1 MGRRFT
7 RNVVLTGAVRAK
19 ELGQNF
25 LRNRRTARRLVHLA
39 DGPEGSVCVD
49 LGAGNGMITEAAL
62 SRDAPVLAVEVDP
75 RLAASLRR
83 KFAGEPS
90 VTIVEADLL
99 QVAPPNE
106 PFVIAANPPFNVST
120 KLVRRWIPA
129 DRFCAGALIV
139 ERSFA
144 RRISGA
150 HGATKVSLSLAPY
163 FDMAVPYNVRSA
175 EFSPAPKV
183 VTAILTVQRR
193 PEPPVEWSARVA
205 YWRFVNYLFERSVLT
220 VGDALLP
227 LKFSGV
233 PHAVRRG
240 LVRDLGEREAVELFY
255 ATRSERNDATI
266 ADFELQLPS
275 SRKVSLGSSRR

>member
-1 MGRRFT
+1 MGRQLSRKI
-7 RNVVLTGAVRAK
+7 VLTGVVRAK
-19 ELGQNF
+19 DLGQNF

-39 DGPEGSVCVD
+39 DGPEASVCVD

-62 SRDAPVLAVEVDP
+62 SRDTPVIAVEVDP

-83 KFAGEPS
+83 KFATEPR
-90 VTIVEADLL
+90 VTIVEGDLL
-99 QVAPPNE
+99 EVEPPNV

-120 KLVRRWIPA
+120 KLIRRWIPA
-129 DRFCAGALIV
+129 DCFCAGALIV

-144 RRISGA
+144 QRISGG

-183 VTAILTVQRR
+183 ATVILTVGRR
-193 PEPPVEWSARVA
+193 LDPPIEWSARVE
-205 YWRFVNYLFERSVLT
+205 YWRFVNYLFERSMLT
-220 VGDALLP
+220 VGDALRP
-227 LKFSGV
+227 LRLSGV
-233 PHAVRRG
+233 PHAAYRG
-240 LVRDLGEREAVELFY
+240 LVRDLGERDTVELFC
-255 ATRSERNDATI
+255 AARSKANDATI

-275 SRKVSLGSSRR
+275 SRKVALGSSRR